1 MTRDYTLA
9 AFLIGIGLVAALLTM
24 QVPSST
30 FTDDPGPH
38 LFPYFAC
45 AILILCGVGI
55 AVTARSR
62 AGRDDPLEGGFMTRS
77 EVRRSALLMGVF
89 VVYGIALWLVGFH
102 IATLVMTFVFYAA
115 IAGRDRFSLWRGLV
129 FTLAVYGGL
138 YVLFITFLQSYLP
151 EGVLFGGA
159 PWM

>member
-38 LFPYFAC
+38 LFPYFAS
-45 AILILCGVGI
+45 AILVLCGVGI
-55 AVTARSR
+55 AATARSR
-62 AGRDDPLEGGFMTRS
+62 AGRDDPIAASFMTRA

-89 VVYGIALWLVGFH
+89 VFYGFALWLVGFH

-115 IAGRDRFSLWRGLV
+115 IAGRERFSLWRGLV

-138 YVLFITFLQSYLP
+138 YLLFITFLQSYLP
-151 EGVLFGGA
+151 EGVLLGGA
-159 PWM
+159 PWI